1 MHEAMIHLSEAARK
15 TLADLEQTWSRDFLN
30 GKEKGWRAKP
40 LIARLTRQA
49 LCQTHHGG
57 REVLLELYR
66 AGLLDVDN
74 GEVSLSPLMDLNPT
88 IKLASSH
95 RERLAVSL
103 PVADAA
109 LGLTA
114 EQAAA
119 WNRALAGSLDGWS
132 RADQLTLVEGLRR
145 LSDALP
151 AAYSLGTYSASA
163 RYLMGSS
170 KLLDSLPSPLL
181 RAFDIERARFQTAD
195 AWLLAS
201 MPATPEGV
209 LLIENLQS
217 FTQACR
223 VGLDRRL
230 ALVCSFGYG
239 LSLGEALNG
248 IDQVRLVGE
257 GALSHTLAELLAL
270 NNQSYWGDLDPEGLR
285 IFLRL
290 RARLPGL
297 RLSALY
303 GPMIEAFSETT
314 GHPLHGLTGKP
325 MQRPAG
331 TWSRGLDQEWLDDEA
346 LISLAGQP
354 IDPSLESRWLALA
367 AH

>member
-1 MHEAMIHLSEAARK
+1 M
-15 TLADLEQTWSRDFLN
+15 
-30 GKEKGWRAKP
+30 
-40 LIARLTRQA
+40 IARWTRQS
-49 LCQTHHGG
+49 LCQTRHGG
-57 REVLLELYR
+57 RAALLELYR
-66 AGLLDVDN
+66 AGLLEVNN

-88 IKLASSH
+88 IKLAASH
-95 RERLAVSL
+95 REKLAALL
-103 PVADAA
+103 PVALPA

-114 EQAAA
+114 EQKVV
-119 WNRALAGSLDGWS
+119 WNSALASSLDGWS
-132 RADQLTLVEGLRR
+132 REDQLALVDGLRR

-151 AAYSLGTYSASA
+151 AAYSLGTYIASA

-181 RAFDIERARFQTAD
+181 RAFGIERSRFSAAD

-201 MPATPEGV
+201 MPSAPEGV

-223 VGLDRRL
+223 TGLDQRL

-239 LSLGEALNG
+239 LSLGEALIG
-248 IDQVRLVGE
+248 IEQVRLVGE
-257 GALSHTLAELLAL
+257 GTLPHTLAELLDMS
-270 NNQSYWGDLDPEGLR
+270 NQSYWGDLDPEGLR

-303 GPMIEAFSETT
+303 GPMIEAFSEST
-314 GHPLHGLTGKP
+314 GHPLHRMTGKAN
-325 MQRPAG
+325 QRLAG
-331 TWSRGLDQEWLDDEA
+331 DWARGLDQEWLDDAA
-346 LISLAGQP
+346 LIALAGQAL
-354 IDPSLESRWLALA
+354 DPKLEARWLAFA